1 MFSPN
6 NIGFIYEY
14 MDEAAD
20 DAYTPEI
27 SGEAEVWEVYI
38 LNFFPFY
45 PCTHLSP
52 IL

>member
-20 DAYTPEI
+20 DAYTPKSHEKLK
-27 SGEAEVWEVYI
+27 WERWT
-38 LNFFPFY
+38 F
-45 PCTHLSP
+45 
-52 IL
+52 